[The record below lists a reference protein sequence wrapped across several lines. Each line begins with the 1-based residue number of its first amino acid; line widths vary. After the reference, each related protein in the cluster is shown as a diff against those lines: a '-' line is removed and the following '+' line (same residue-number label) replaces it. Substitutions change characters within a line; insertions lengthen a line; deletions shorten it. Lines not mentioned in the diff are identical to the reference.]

1 MREEDKGRVTYEPP
15 RVITYSAED
24 LIEEIGPAKAC
35 SFGGDG
41 MDNW

>member
-1 MREEDKGRVTYEPP
+1 MKENIKVNIKYEPP

-35 SFGGDG
+35 SYGGG
-41 MDNW
+41 AMSCW